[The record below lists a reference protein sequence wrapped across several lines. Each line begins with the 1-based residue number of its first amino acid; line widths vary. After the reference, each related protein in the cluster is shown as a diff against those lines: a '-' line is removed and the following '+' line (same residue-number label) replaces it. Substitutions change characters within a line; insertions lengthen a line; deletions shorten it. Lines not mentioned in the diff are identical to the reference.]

1 MYDGDG
7 HVVARH
13 GQADPT
19 ERDDDGRNLTDRQ
32 NPGHRR
38 RQGENHRREFVVRLK
53 YYLRSNLPDFARYL
67 AYLVYRVMV
76 NSFLLYKIRLNSDNH
91 EDLIMKWSYSYNHIL
106 FVTYRT
112 RAHIGS
118 LRQSRYISSCQCPH
132 L

>member
-19 ERDDDGRNLTDRQ
+19 ERDDDGRNLTDRE

-53 YYLRSNLPDFARYL
+53 
-67 AYLVYRVMV
+67 
-76 NSFLLYKIRLNSDNH
+76 
-91 EDLIMKWSYSYNHIL
+91 
-106 FVTYRT
+106 
-112 RAHIGS
+112 
-118 LRQSRYISSCQCPH
+118 
-132 L
+132 